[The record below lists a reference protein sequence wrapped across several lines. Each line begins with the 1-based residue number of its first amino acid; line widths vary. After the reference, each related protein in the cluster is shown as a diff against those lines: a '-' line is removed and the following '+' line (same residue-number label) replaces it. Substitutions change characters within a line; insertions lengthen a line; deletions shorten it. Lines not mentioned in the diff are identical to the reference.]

1 MVDIASGTVVYGL
14 QAFSAELS
22 CRVFSLVLNSSTQE
36 KKRQADFIRF
46 TFSYTDVVFIGG
58 FHCMP
63 KKLSFPLML
72 IFIHHTMKAL

>member
-36 KKRQADFIRF
+36 KNGRQTLFGSPSAIP
-46 TFSYTDVVFIGG
+46 DVVFIGG

>member
-36 KKRQADFIRF
+36 KNGRQTLFGSPSAIQ
-46 TFSYTDVVFIGG
+46 TSY
-58 FHCMP
+58 
-63 KKLSFPLML
+63 L
-72 IFIHHTMKAL
+72 